1 MDVLNELNVLIEKYK
16 KNQSYY
22 KTSSNHYNEHSCR
35 TEYIDLLL
43 SCLGWD
49 VSNSKGVA
57 PQFREVIAE
66 NYSSN
71 SDRPDYSLTLRGVTK
86 FFVEAKKPSVDIFN
100 LAAPAIQARKYG
112 WNSKH
117 KISILTNFEYLIIYD
132 TTVVPSLDDDSSVAR
147 FRVYNYLEYCDKFE
161 EIKSL
166 ISRDAVYS
174 GEFDVFFESNVSGA
188 DAHKQE
194 VDELFLSQINKWR
207 IILSNELY
215 KTKKYEDISVIND
228 VVQEFINQIVFLR
241 ICEDKKLPLYSNLND
256 SIEDISKVEERLEK
270 LIQKAD
276 KRYNSKLFSET
287 STIRE
292 LGSNV
297 VKDIIQGLYYPQSP
311 YLFNIIEPNLIGK
324 IYEMFLTEK
333 LVLAS
338 DGTIK
343 LAQKEE
349 ASNRS
354 VVTTPTEIVKYMV
367 EKTLSALCLGKS
379 PSEILGLKIADIACG
394 SGVYL
399 EEVFSY
405 LQNHCVSWYLENDP
419 KHLIEIGNGR
429 FKLPLEEKKA
439 ILCSCIYGVDI
450 DVHAVEVA
458 KFSLLVKLIEGE
470 NEPSVVESTPIL
482 PDLCDNIQHG
492 NALVS
497 LAELD
502 EGVIGYQQLLDIAPF
517 DWDRINSDKKFDA
530 IVGNPPYV
538 STEDLHSLVSKV
550 EFAAYKAHYRTS
562 YKQFDKYFLFIER
575 AISLTKENGVICYI
589 IPNKFIRNVSG
600 KKLRQLI
607 SEGNILVSLD
617 DFGDI
622 QLFSDKTVYS
632 TIILLNLSEQKEF
645 EYSKVDSVLALW
657 GGEIPDKIKLDSHS
671 LGKSPW
677 RLTTDFEFLKL
688 LIQLDNRAV
697 PISKYTEI
705 FNGIQTSA
713 ERPTP
718 VYWFSNEEIRY
729 EKLDSIIFERNER
742 SYSIEKS
749 ILKPY
754 FKPTKKSERG
764 LNSYSSLSVDKW
776 IIFPYNNDG
785 ELIQVDQMES
795 KYPGAFS
802 YLEENYD
809 RLVPKTISKI
819 GKRDV
824 PGATEKT
831 WYQYGRT
838 QALRAFV
845 GDPKLIVGIL
855 SKDPMYMYDD
865 QNMLISSG
873 GTAGYCAITTKEGSP
888 YEIEYIQA
896 WLTNRYTEKII
907 KISGSDF
914 EGGFISRGT
923 SVLQSLPFIELDFS
937 KKEQR
942 ELHDCVVN
950 KTREIYKIN
959 KDLRRQIPKN
969 KFNILQCRKEKL
981 ISEVENLISKV
992 YQLKF

>member
-1 MDVLNELNVLIEKYK
+1 MGVLKELNILIEKYK
-16 KNQSYY
+16 ENQSYY
-22 KTSSNHYNEHSCR
+22 KNPSNHYNEHSCR
-35 TEYIDLLL
+35 TEYIDPLL

-49 VSNSKGVA
+49 VSNTKGIA
-57 PQFREVIAE
+57 PQYREVIAE
-66 NYSSN
+66 NYSLN

-86 FFVEAKKPSVDIFN
+86 VFVEAKKPSVDIFR
-100 LAAPAIQARKYG
+100 LADPALQARKYG
-112 WNSKH
+112 WNAKH

-132 TTVVPSLDDDSSVAR
+132 TTVVPKLGDDSNVAR

-174 GEFDVFFESNVSGA
+174 GEFDIFLESRLSSA
-188 DAHKQE
+188 DVHKQA

-207 IILSNELY
+207 ILLSNELY
-215 KTKKYEDISVIND
+215 NTKKYKDVSVIND
-228 VVQEFINQIVFLR
+228 VVQEFINQIVFIR
-241 ICEDKKLPLYSNLND
+241 ICEDKKLPLYRSLSD
-256 SIEDISKVEERLEK
+256 SIEDLGKVEERLEK

-287 STIRE
+287 SIVRE
-292 LGSNV
+292 LGSDV
-297 VKDIIQGLYYPQSP
+297 VKDIIQSLYYPQSP

-333 LVLAS
+333 LVIIP
-338 DGTIK
+338 DGTIG

-349 ASNRS
+349 ACNRS
-354 VVTTPTEIVKYMV
+354 VVTTPTEVVKYMV
-367 EKTLSALCLGKS
+367 EKTLSVVCSEKT
-379 PSEILGLKIADIACG
+379 PTEILDIKIADIACG

-405 LQNHCVSWYLENDP
+405 LQNHCVSWYLENNP
-419 KHLIEIGNGR
+419 NHLIEINNGQ

-470 NEPSVVESTPIL
+470 NAPSVVDSIPIL

-497 LAELD
+497 VD
-502 EGVIGYQQLLDIAPF
+502 EIDEDVIGFQQIVDIAPF
-517 DWDRINSDKKFDA
+517 NWDRIDSSMKFDA

-538 STEDLHSLVSKV
+538 STEDLHSLVSEA
-550 EFAAYKAHYRTS
+550 EFSAYKKYYRTA

-575 AISLTKENGVICYI
+575 AIKLTKESGFICYI
-589 IPNKFIRNVSG
+589 VPNKFFKNVAG
-600 KKLRQLI
+600 EKLRQLI
-607 SEGNILVSLD
+607 SERKILVSLD

-622 QLFSDKTVYS
+622 QLFSDKTIYS
-632 TIILLNLSEQKEF
+632 SIILLHLQEQEKF
-645 EYSKVDSVLALW
+645 EYSKIESVLSLW
-657 GGEIPDKIKLDSHS
+657 GGETPNKMRFDSS
-671 LGKSPW
+671 LLGKFPW
-677 RLTTDFEFLKL
+677 RLTTDFESLKL
-688 LIQLDNRAV
+688 LHLDTNTV
-697 PISKYTEI
+697 PITKYAEI

-713 ERPTP
+713 ERPVP
-718 VYWFSNEEIRY
+718 VYWFSNKEIRN
-729 EKLDSIIFERNER
+729 EKDDTLIFERNGKI
-742 SYSIEKS
+742 YDIEKA

-764 LNSYSSLSVDKW
+764 LNSYSNLTVDKW
-776 IIFPYNNDG
+776 IVFPYDKNG
-785 ELIQVDQMES
+785 ELININQMKL

-809 RLVPKTISKI
+809 RLVPKSVSSDGT
-819 GKRDV
+819 RDV
-824 PGATEKT
+824 PGATANT

-838 QALRAFV
+838 QALKAFV
-845 GDPKLIVGIL
+845 GTPKLIVGIL
-855 SKDPMYMYDD
+855 SKDPMYAYDD

-873 GTAGYCAITTKEGSP
+873 GTAGYCAITSKEDSP
-888 YEIEYIQA
+888 YELEYIQA
-896 WLTNRYTEKII
+896 WLANPYTEKIL
-907 KISGSDF
+907 KVAGSDF

-923 SVLQSLPFIELDFS
+923 AVLQSLPFVELDFT
-937 KKEQR
+937 KKEQKALYNR
-942 ELHDCVVN
+942 VVSA
-950 KTREIYKIN
+950 TREIYKIN
-959 KDLRRQIPKN
+959 KDLIRQIPKN
-969 KFNILQCRKEKL
+969 ELNILQGRKDRL
-981 ISEVENLISKV
+981 ISEVENLIAKV
-992 YQLKF
+992 YQWNI